1 MILQAPISSN
11 FSRSSAFEKL
21 QDIQC
26 RYETMKKVTSLRY
39 YGFQDM
45 GPTRSTL
52 SQQRLGHT
60 DCKGVKIYPRCK
72 QSSSWL
78 IITTNGQN
86 YCVVTK
92 TLQRMFAVKTV
103 LYKFNKSRI
112 LVGLYDKTHPSWDN
126 GTSASSTICIWDS
139 LTCPHTIVGPSTFCC
154 FNFRPTWVNVKGE
167 KSILCQIRLRYLT

>member
-1 MILQAPISSN
+1 MILQAPISTTISLPCFPKKFF
-11 FSRSSAFEKL
+11 FSKFRIRKRHPVPLWNKKLLLYVIMAFKTWGLHHYKSKL
-21 QDIQC
+21 S
-26 RYETMKKVTSLRY
+26 K
-39 YGFQDM
+39 
-45 GPTRSTL
+45 
-52 SQQRLGHT
+52 QRLGHT
-60 DCKGVKIYPRCK
+60 DCKGVKIYPRFR

-112 LVGLYDKTHPSWDN
+112 LVGLYDKTRPSWDN

-139 LTCPHTIVGPSTFCC
+139 LTCQHDRWPIYFLL
-154 FNFRPTWVNVKGE
+154 F
-167 KSILCQIRLRYLT
+167 